1 MVSQRPID
9 TTRKTTK
16 RIIMEKEIRQ
26 ILLDNLISNYDN
38 GNIEDGG
45 IGGGDEA
52 IEELTTLFTKK
63 LEEQKPD

>member
-1 MVSQRPID
+1 
-9 TTRKTTK
+9 
-16 RIIMEKEIRQ
+16 MEKEIRQ